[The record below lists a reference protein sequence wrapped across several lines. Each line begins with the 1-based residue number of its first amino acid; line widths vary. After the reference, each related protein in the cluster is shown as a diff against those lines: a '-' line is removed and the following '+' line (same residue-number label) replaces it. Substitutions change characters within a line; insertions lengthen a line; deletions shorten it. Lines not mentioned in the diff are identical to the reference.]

1 MTWSVCIFSI
11 LIHIKSRQEY
21 AEKPIKSRIQ
31 WNYCDPSAQF
41 CIICVPG
48 SGPPPR
54 NTWIRWWKGPSNP
67 PSLAHLAQVCDS
79 TVHGLSIPSSRR
91 KPGKPMK
98 SRTSMKY
105 WNMEIL
111 WNYEH
116 LTFCQCAMSVPARKP
131 WFLKLIPNSHVSDPL
146 DFAPLRILAHCSAEL
161 FTARRANTSSHAQGN
176 ESPFPKKTMYSTL
189 KSGQY
194 S

>member
-1 MTWSVCIFSI
+1 MKLLWSIRTI
-11 LIHIKSRQEY
+11 LYNLCSRFW
-21 AEKPIKSRIQ
+21 AP
-31 WNYCDPSAQF
+31 
-41 CIICVPG
+41 
-48 SGPPPR
+48 
-54 NTWIRWWKGPSNP
+54 PSNP

-79 TVHGLSIPSSRR
+79 TVHGLSIPSSHR
-91 KPGKPMK
+91 KAGKPMK

-116 LTFCQCAMSVPARKP
+116 LTFYQCAMSVPARKP

-146 DFAPLRILAHCSAEL
+146 DIAPLRILAHCSAEL

-176 ESPFPKKTMYSTL
+176 ESPFQKKLCTVPWKAGNAPGISSS
-189 KSGQY
+189 KSVRFGISAY
-194 S
+194 LHNIMMLYRIL